1 MRSLISL
8 GSITVIFLGF
18 LSACASTQDNIFGQ
32 VPNEQNIPLNQQMPP
47 VSENQ

>member
-1 MRSLISL
+1 MRLLMSL
-8 GSITVIFLGF
+8 GLIAMIFLGF
-18 LSACASTQDNIFGQ
+18 LSACASQDNIFGQ